1 MTPDSRSDAAETMRI
16 LEALIGFDT
25 TSRNSNLD
33 LIHWVQSYLGDFGV
47 PAHLIF
53 DAEGRKANLHAVIGP
68 RDAPGVILSGHTDVV
83 PVDGQAWTSD
93 PFRLTERNGRLHG
106 RGASDMKGFLAAAL
120 AAVPRF
126 REAELRRP
134 VHLCFS
140 YDEEV
145 GCKGVPSLIDHLG
158 TLAAKPAL
166 CIVGEPTGMHVVTGH
181 KGKLSLRCHVRGRAC
196 HSSLAPQGVNAV
208 EYAAELVARIRAIG
222 RRFAAAGPYDESFDL
237 PHTTAHTGRI
247 QGGIALNIVPESC
260 WFDFEF
266 RYIAG
271 DDPQALLAEI
281 RGLADALLPEM
292 RAVAPEA
299 GFEWEPI
306 SAFPGLDMPEDDP
319 AVSLV
324 KGFARSDRVSKV
336 AYGTEGGLFQR
347 RGGIASVVCGPGSIS
362 QAHTPDEFI
371 ERVQLVA
378 ADAFMNRVRDWA
390 AEA

>member
-1 MTPDSRSDAAETMRI
+1 MTRSSADAAETLRV

-33 LIHWVQSYLGDFGV
+33 LIHWVRSYLGEFGV
-47 PAHLIF
+47 PAHPIF
-53 DAEGRKANLHAVIGP
+53 NEDGRKANLHAVIGL
-68 RDAPGVILSGHTDVV
+68 RERPGVILSGHTDTV

-93 PFRLTERNGRLHG
+93 PFRLTERDGRFYG
-106 RGASDMKGFLAAAL
+106 RGTSDMKSFLAAAL

-126 REAELRRP
+126 RAAELRRP

-158 TLAAKPAL
+158 TFAAKPAL
-166 CIVGEPTGMHVVTGH
+166 CVVGEPTGMDVVTGH

-208 EYAAELVARIRAIG
+208 EYAAELVAGIRAIG
-222 RRFAAAGPYDESFDL
+222 RRFAVSGPFDASFDL
-237 PHTTAHTGRI
+237 AHTTAHTGRI

-266 RYIAG
+266 RYLPG
-271 DDPQALLAEI
+271 EDPQALLAEV

-299 GFEWEPI
+299 GFAWEPI

-319 AVSLV
+319 AVGLV
-324 KGFARSDRVSKV
+324 KGFARSNRVFKV
-336 AYGTEGGLFQR
+336 AYGTEGGLFQH
-347 RGGIASVVCGPGSIS
+347 RGRIASVVCGPGSIA

-371 ERVQLVA
+371 ERAQLVA
-378 ADAFMNRVRDWA
+378 ADSFMDRVRAWA
-390 AEA
+390 AEG